1 MKYQNKYVFVC
12 LLAIA
17 TFLSVASFQPALAQ
31 SAPSLGAASGFSV
44 LGGQAV
50 TCTNSV
56 ITGDVG
62 VSPTPAFTNTGCTI
76 AGNTSPAT
84 DVAAALARTAFL
96 STYNALGLMPCGQ
109 TFSTAAFTGNV
120 PALGPLAPGVYCFPA
135 AVTFTDTTLT
145 LDGSTN
151 PNGIWIFKVGA
162 ALTGSGFH
170 VVMANGAQA
179 CNVFW
184 SVGAAV
190 TLSTSTLL
198 PLFQG
203 NLLAGNAAGGSVT
216 ITGGSLIGRVFANVA
231 LTMKG
236 TNIHGSCAL
245 ISQAKAT
252 CDAGDSDRHHDK
264 DKDMDKDGDHD
275 KDHDKDG
282 DNNNDHE
289 DE

>member
-62 VSPTPAFTNTGCTI
+62 VSPTPAFTNAGCTI
-76 AGNTSPAT
+76 AGNTPPAT

-151 PNGIWIFKVGA
+151 PNGIWVFKVGA

-170 VVMANGAQA
+170 VVLANGAQA

-190 TLSTSTLL
+190 TLSTSTLP

-203 NLLAGNAAGGSVT
+203 NILAGNAAGGSVT
-216 ITGGSLIGRVFANVA
+216 ITGGSLIGRVLANVA
-231 LTMKG
+231 ITMTG

-245 ISQAKAT
+245 TSQALAT
-252 CDAGDSDRHHDK
+252 CQAGDNDEKDK
-264 DKDMDKDGDHD
+264 DKDKDEDKDRDKDNGDHD
-275 KDHDKDG
+275 
-282 DNNNDHE
+282 E
-289 DE
+289 